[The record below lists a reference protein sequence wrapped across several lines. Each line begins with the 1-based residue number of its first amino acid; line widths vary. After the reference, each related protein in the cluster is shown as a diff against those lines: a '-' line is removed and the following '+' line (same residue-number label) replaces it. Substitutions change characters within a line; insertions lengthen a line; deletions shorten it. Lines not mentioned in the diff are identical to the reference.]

1 MRELINIIDTLNE
14 VTMSNYGPGQQ
25 FLISGSKT
33 GQKFKQILAA
43 QGLDTDSIITMTGT
57 HVNDGPVFQL
67 GKGNTAY
74 SFQNEEGQIW
84 SVQGSESGISGP
96 FVHYKGG
103 AGEEG
108 KIANRGEI
116 AEGILG
122 AAMFSKFTKRE
133 SQEEIGQVTPQDIA
147 AILDQLKQTSKDMYQ
162 VAVRDAN
169 NQYADT
175 ITFLLRLKT
184 GPYRDLMDP
193 AKRELLANE
202 YASAAA
208 YVNSLMAERYSKY
221 FYLNGKADDIA
232 VMADGA
238 ASETEKKTDVWVGVR
253 GKDGKIRQLRLN
265 SSLKIGGVKQF
276 GQVGG
281 SSIESMQK
289 LWSYFDIDV
298 TGYLDLYSKKLK
310 KDQFEAIGF
319 LYKNITKTLA
329 AQLAGDSESSEYQF
343 VDKLAHVITHFA
355 TLGDPNVELVDFDKG
370 GFKIL
375 RFRNLAAKLKTVDL
389 TATYLLGKA
398 TPEIAIHDR
407 ANPKNI
413 LVSIRSKRE
422 TKKSGEIY
430 VRNLIEKGRLL
441 EELTK
446 VTQPTVAKSPEPKPP
461 VSKPTVKAAPAPV
474 AAQSATPTPQ
484 AAQSV
489 QPVPAPATIQPVAPV
504 ATRTP
509 ESRSTVGT
517 PRARRS

>member
-1 MRELINIIDTLNE
+1 MRELINILDNLNE
-14 VTMSNYGPGQQ
+14 VTLSKYTPGKQL
-25 FLISGSKT
+25 LISGGLSGKKLRQLLT
-33 GQKFKQILAA
+33 A
-43 QGLDTDSIITMTGT
+43 QGIDPDSVITLTGREP
-57 HVNDGPVFQL
+57 NDGPVIQL
-67 GKGNTAY
+67 GRGNVVY
-74 SFQNEEGQIW
+74 SFQNDEGKVWTI
-84 SVQGSESGISGP
+84 VGSTTGVEDP
-96 FVHYKGG
+96 FVHYHGG
-103 AGEEG
+103 EDDESSS

-133 SQEEIGQVTPQDIA
+133 SDEEIGQVTPQDIA

-184 GPYRDLMDP
+184 GPYKDLMDP

-221 FYLNGKADDIA
+221 FYINGKADDIA

-253 GKDGKIRQLRLN
+253 GKDGKMRQLRLN

-281 SSIESMQK
+281 STVESMQK
-289 LWSYFDIDV
+289 LWSYFDIDISQ
-298 TGYLDLYSKKLK
+298 YLDAYNKKLK
-310 KDQFEAIGF
+310 KDQFEALAF
-319 LYKNITKTLA
+319 LYKTISKTLA
-329 AQLAGDSESSEYQF
+329 AQLAGDSEAQEVAF

-389 TATYLLGKA
+389 TATYLPNKA

-407 ANPKNI
+407 NNPKNI

-461 VSKPTVKAAPAPV
+461 VTKPIVKPAP
-474 AAQSATPTPQ
+474 QPTAPKAPVVQPAVDADNNVPQ
-484 AAQSV
+484 AADL
-489 QPVPAPATIQPVAPV
+489 
-504 ATRTP
+504 P
-509 ESRSTVGT
+509 ESAVGREAVPRLTTIT
-517 PRARRS
+517 PRARRT